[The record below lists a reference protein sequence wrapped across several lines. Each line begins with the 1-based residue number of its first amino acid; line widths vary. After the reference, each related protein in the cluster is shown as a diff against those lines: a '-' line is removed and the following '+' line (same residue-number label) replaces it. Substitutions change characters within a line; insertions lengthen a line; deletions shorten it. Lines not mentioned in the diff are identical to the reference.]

1 MSSHANQ
8 NPPRQGFLHGA
19 FILAV
24 GAMLAKIVG
33 ALFKI
38 PLTRL
43 IGTEGAGHFN
53 AAYNIYIVLLN
64 VSSTGLPL
72 AVSRLISEAD
82 ALKQP
87 EQIRSIRRV
96 SLCLF
101 LLMGGVCSFGMF
113 FGAELLA
120 GWIRDPEAV
129 YAIRILSPAVLF
141 VCVSS
146 SFRGYF
152 QGQQRMTPTAVA
164 QVLEAL
170 CKLLIGLAAILFV
183 QRLGWSIPRT
193 AGAAIAGV
201 TFGAGLG
208 CIYFIFEYR
217 KNPQIAVGRSPI
229 SVGDTAMRILR
240 LAVPIT
246 IGATGL
252 QIINAIGSGI
262 ILGRLQDTLGY
273 ELSKAS
279 SLYGVYAMAQTL
291 YLLPSALI
299 QPLTVSMIP
308 AVTEAL
314 TLNNSADARKKEESA
329 LRLAAM
335 LALPAGAG
343 LSVLAAPIQRLLY
356 GYDDA
361 TILVAGPTLMIL
373 GIASAG
379 YCLILVTNAILQ
391 AHGKAAYAVCAT
403 VAGGVANLLVTAVL
417 VSNPR
422 IHILGAALGTAVYCV
437 VALGCNMLFIRM
449 LVGDPPRFLVQ
460 LVKPA
465 GASIVMSLAAG
476 AVFAWTSS
484 TAAAIG
490 AAVVV
495 YMILVVMLKMLTRED
510 CLMLPKGQLIAKLLR
525 IN

>member
-19 FILAV
+19 FVLAV

-82 ALKQP
+82 ALKQTA
-87 EQIRSIRRV
+87 QIRTIRRV
-96 SLCLF
+96 SLGLF
-101 LLMGGVCSFGMF
+101 LLMGSICSLGMF

-152 QGQQRMTPTAVA
+152 QGQQHMTPTAVA

-170 CKLLIGLAAILFV
+170 CKLLIGLAAILV
-183 QRLGWSIPRT
+183 VRSLGWSIPRT

-208 CIYFIFEYR
+208 CIYFILEYR
-217 KNPQIAVGRSPI
+217 RSPRLAAGRSPV
-229 SVGDTAMRILR
+229 SVWETAMQILR
-240 LAVPIT
+240 LAIPIT

-273 ELSKAS
+273 GLAAAS

-314 TLNNSADARKKEESA
+314 TLNQGTDARKKEESA
-329 LRLAAM
+329 LRLAAI

-343 LSVLAAPIQRLLY
+343 LSVLSAPIQRLLY
-356 GYDDA
+356 GYDDG
-361 TILVAGPTLMIL
+361 TILAAEPILMIL
-373 GIASAG
+373 GIAAAL

-391 AHGKAAYAVCAT
+391 AHGKASYAVCAT
-403 VAGGVANLLVTAVL
+403 VAGGAANLLVTSLL
-417 VSNPR
+417 VSEPG
-422 IHILGAALGTAVYCV
+422 IHIVGAAWGTMAYCA
-437 VALGCNMLFIRM
+437 VALGCNLLFIR
-449 LVGDPPRFLVQ
+449 LLIAEPPRFLVQ
-460 LVKPA
+460 LIKPA
-465 GASIVMSLAAG
+465 GASVAMAAAAS
-476 AVFAWTSS
+476 AVFTWTNS
-484 TAAAIG
+484 TAVAIG
-490 AAVVV
+490 AAVAV
-495 YMILVVMLKMLTRED
+495 YGVLVVVLKMLTRED
-510 CLMLPKGQLIAKLLR
+510 CMMLPKGQLIAKLLR
-525 IN
+525 MN